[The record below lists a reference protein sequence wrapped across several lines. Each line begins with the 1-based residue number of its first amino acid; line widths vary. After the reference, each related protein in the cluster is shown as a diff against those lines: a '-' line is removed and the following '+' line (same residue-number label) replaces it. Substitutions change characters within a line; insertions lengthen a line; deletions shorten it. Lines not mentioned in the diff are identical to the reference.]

1 MALINLVKWQYF
13 LNISRYRPSPVH
25 NEQNETFL
33 FVRAPVLS
41 QPMLLTADINKNKT
55 KQNCLLR
62 RETSSQRKLL
72 QQWVHFLTSV
82 TENLY
87 QMRPQGFDTT
97 NEETK
102 MKLNHNKVRENI

>member
-55 KQNCLLR
+55 NKTKLPSKKGDFISEKTVATVGSLPNFCNR
-62 RETSSQRKLL
+62 KPISDEATRFWHHKWGDKDETQ
-72 QQWVHFLTSV
+72 
-82 TENLY
+82 
-87 QMRPQGFDTT
+87 P
-97 NEETK
+97 
-102 MKLNHNKVRENI
+102 